1 MRSRRVSSSPDVTSA
16 CWTGNLPIAGRESSR
31 EPCRDGSTR
40 RKGGVFPRNR
50 LRYTGNIT
58 MLHIPILRRGVPYK
72 SLDVIRIPHHR
83 TRETFA
89 EMSQVNPGIIRRDL
103 RDEQQSAA
111 RETLARLSFE
121 ELLGICG
128 RAADHFLNDR
138 LPLGDAEQ
146 SPDDYVAQL
155 SATTGMPHAL
165 VRRNMAKIAGVMTE
179 MRTVLRGL
187 TRGLDLSLL
196 DAGFGQHGGHA
207 LSFYP
212 RTQSLGVVL
221 PSNSPGVHSLWVPA
235 VAMKIPLVL
244 KPGSA
249 EPWSPFRLAQAFMKA
264 GCPPEAFSYYPADHA
279 GAGEILRRT
288 GRSMFFGDVSAVGS
302 WEGDPRVEIHGPGY
316 SKVLIAD
323 DQLPRWDEYLDLI
336 VGSIADNGGRSC
348 VNASGVWVSEPHAER
363 VARAVAEKLVAI
375 VPRGAEDA
383 QATLAPFADPRV
395 AERISQQIDAG
406 LETPGARE
414 ITAELR
420 GGPRLVQHDGCTYLL
435 PTLVLCDGPEHPLA
449 NREFLFPFAAVVKV
463 AADDMARMPAP
474 MGRTLV
480 VTALTEDR
488 ALVDRLIASPLVDR
502 LNVGP
507 IATNVISWDQPHE
520 GNLFEHLYARRSF
533 QQSADAALAAAPGA

>member
-1 MRSRRVSSSPDVTSA
+1 
-16 CWTGNLPIAGRESSR
+16 
-31 EPCRDGSTR
+31 
-40 RKGGVFPRNR
+40 
-50 LRYTGNIT
+50 

-72 SLDVIRIPHHR
+72 SLDTIRIPHHR

-89 EMSQVNPGIIRRDL
+89 EMSQANPGIIRRDL
-103 RDEQQSAA
+103 RDELQEDA
-111 RETLARLSFE
+111 RATLSRLTFE
-121 ELLGICG
+121 QLLEICT
-128 RAADHFLNDR
+128 RAAAYFMNDR
-138 LPLGDAEQ
+138 LPLGDTEQ
-146 SPDDYVAQL
+146 SPDDYVEQL

-165 VRRNMAKIAGVMTE
+165 VRRNMTKIAGVMTE

-196 DAGFGQHGGHA
+196 DAGYGQHDGYT

-212 RTQSLGVVL
+212 RTHSLGVVL

-235 VAMKIPLVL
+235 IALKMPLVL

-316 SKVLIAD
+316 SKVLIGD
-323 DQLPRWDEYLDLI
+323 DQLASWEAYVDLI
-336 VGSIADNGGRSC
+336 AASVADNGGRSC
-348 VNASGVWVSEPHAER
+348 VNASGVWVAESHAER
-363 VARAVAEKLVAI
+363 VAEALAKKLIEITPRAVDD
-375 VPRGAEDA
+375 P

-395 AERISQQIDAG
+395 AARISQQIDIG
-406 LETPGARE
+406 LDTPGARE
-414 ITAELR
+414 VTAELR
-420 GGPRLVQHDGCTYLL
+420 QGPRLVERDGCTYLL
-435 PTLVLCDGPEHPLA
+435 PTVVLCDSADHPLA

-463 AADDMARMPAP
+463 SADEMARMPQP
-474 MGRTLV
+474 LGRTLV
-480 VTALTEDR
+480 VTALTADR
-488 ALVDRLIASPLVDR
+488 NLVDRLLVSPLVDR
-502 LNVGP
+502 LNVGS
-507 IATNVISWDQPHE
+507 IATSVISWDQPHE

-533 QQSADAALAAAPGA
+533 QVAIAF